1 MKQLRGTHRFKSYKE
16 MCTALEIAPASR
28 GKQREA
34 QKQDIQKM
42 YRMTVHKNNSI
53 LLERITKES
62 RAQEDHQRKI
72 ESGQIKAIDGREVD
86 LGSNLLYQ
94 DTHID
99 QLILFRAYGA
109 EDKINTKEGFVIS
122 CFDRTKLFKEL
133 LKRNGL
139 ECAKYSVESLQLAHE
154 LIISRLYAMVNTRL
168 NRFAQKGY
176 IQIDRYYRLKGNYEA
191 SIEEVQPSVDKAL
204 KEMGLKSEFQ
214 AYISKERRERFLEL
228 RNDYYREE
236 TGDSILCKRF
246 EIHPLVPIE
255 EACEDDEEVPNLSNK
270 DIQIIL
276 TSFFDIF
283 REKAIYDIDCQ
294 LNTKFWKPGTSK
306 ATKDRAKHLK
316 VCVEEVKK
324 IVRVYCAYMNNP
336 LHDEPQAFYSLDELQ
351 EYYENLG
358 EATTSLDY
366 DHIPDYAKYSEDT
379 QKEYL
384 DQIKYAQGDQ
394 TSDYDEVNESGK
406 DEYDFYALSN
416 MTEDKLE
423 DLRSASEAER
433 KSKQEIFAAFTD
445 SLGWNDDDPF

>member
-1 MKQLRGTHRFKSYKE
+1 MKQLRGSHRFNSYKE
-16 MCTALEIAPASR
+16 LCAALEITPASR

-62 RAQEDHQRKI
+62 RAQEDHRHKV
-72 ESGQIKAIDGREVD
+72 ESGQIKVIDGREVD

-99 QLILFRAYGA
+99 QLILFRAFGA

-139 ECAKYSVESLQLAHE
+139 ECAKYSAESLQLAHE
-154 LIISRLYAMVNTRL
+154 LIVSRLYAMVNARLTRFEK
-168 NRFAQKGY
+168 NGY
-176 IQIDRYYRLKGNYEA
+176 IRIDRYYLLKGNYEA

-204 KEMGLKSEFQ
+204 KKMGFKSEFQ
-214 AYISKERRERFLEL
+214 AYLSKERREQFLEL
-228 RNDYYREE
+228 RNDFYHEE

-255 EACEDDEEVPNLSNK
+255 EACGEDDLVPDLSNK

-276 TSFFDIF
+276 TAFFDIF
-283 REKAIYDIDCQ
+283 REKALYDIDK
-294 LNTKFWKPGTSK
+294 LAAARIWKNKT
-306 ATKDRAKHLK
+306 DRTRNEKWQK
-316 VCVEEVKK
+316 YQKEVKE
-324 IVRVYCAYMNNP
+324 IVRTYCAYMNNP
-336 LHDEPQAFYSLDELQ
+336 LHDEPQAFYSIDELQ
-351 EYYENLG
+351 EYYENLD
-358 EATTSLDY
+358 ESITALDY
-366 DHIPDYAKYSEDT
+366 DHIPDYAKYSEDA
-379 QKEYL
+379 QREYL
-384 DQIKYAQGDQ
+384 DKIKYEQGDQ
-394 TSDYDEVNESGK
+394 TGDYDEVNENGK

-416 MTEDKLE
+416 MTEEKLDE
-423 DLRSASEAER
+423 LRSASKAER
-433 KSKQEIFAAFTD
+433 KSKQEIFAAFAD
-445 SLGWNDDDPF
+445 AIGWNDDEPF